1 MTAETA
7 TRRRGAALEDA
18 ILGAAWIELQNSGY
32 ASFTYEAVA
41 RRAETSRPVLYRR
54 WPTKLELALAAI
66 RNHISLNP
74 VHVPDLGNVRNELC
88 LLLRSFADRSPPRL
102 TRLIFDMGEDMAE
115 RETSFIDLREN
126 PLAEV
131 LKRAVERGEIDA
143 AKLTPRVIRLPTGL
157 VLHEI
162 IITQQRISDD
172 AIAEVVDNIFLPLV
186 RVTV

>member
-1 MTAETA
+1 M
-7 TRRRGAALEDA
+7 
-18 ILGAAWIELQNSGY
+18 QQ
-32 ASFTYEAVA
+32 
-41 RRAETSRPVLYRR
+41 
-54 WPTKLELALAAI
+54 
-66 RNHISLNP
+66 SL
-74 VHVPDLGNVRNELC
+74 
-88 LLLRSFADRSPPRL
+88 
-102 TRLIFDMGEDMAE
+102 AE

-162 IITQQRISDD
+162 IITQQRISDE

-186 RVTV
+186 RMTA